1 MVTGGNSGTG
11 YATCKAF
18 YERGATVYMASR
30 SADKAHEAIEKIKS
44 GLDFGIGNNYVKGP
58 SPKKVGSGELVFL
71 QVDLT
76 DLQSV
81 EEMVEKIK
89 QYVEIFE
96 SITDCVRREQKI
108 DVLFANAGVM
118 AT

>member
-1 MVTGGNSGTG
+1 VTGGNSGTG

-30 SADKAHEAIEKIKS
+30 SADKAREAIEKIKS
-44 GLDFGIGNNYVKGP
+44 GYDFGMGNNYVQGP
-58 SPKKVGSGELVFL
+58 NSKEAGSGKLVFV

-76 DLQSV
+76 DLHSV
-81 EEMVEKIK
+81 EGMVEELK
-89 QYVEIFE
+89 QYVGDSRHVSDF
-96 SITDCVRREQKI
+96 RREKKI